1 LIEYHII
8 FPAGRSAFSAG
19 FSFAGGKELKELKEV
34 EEAKEIRK

>member
-19 FSFAGGKELKELKEV
+19 FSFAGGKELKEV
-34 EEAKEIRK
+34 GEAKEIRK

>member
-19 FSFAGGKELKELKEV
+19 FSFAGRKELMEV